1 MRIPVLTVA
10 AALALAAC
18 SSTGGKTLAVC
29 DGKHLR
35 PANPYGTVL
44 APASEGATPAT
55 PTAPA
60 AVGEAKPKALSSL
73 GSPATFGSCS
83 V

>member
-1 MRIPVLTVA
+1 MRLPVLIA

-18 SSTGGKTLAVC
+18 SSTGGGKLAVC

-44 APASEGATPAT
+44 APGAEGGSSTPAGG
-55 PTAPA
+55 A
-60 AVGEAKPKALSSL
+60 EAEPKTLSSL
-73 GSPATFGSCS
+73 RSPEAFGSCA
-83 V
+83 

>member
-1 MRIPVLTVA
+1 MRILCLTI

-18 SSTGGKTLAVC
+18 ASTGGGKLAVC

-44 APASEGATPAT
+44 ALPTEGRPPAP
-55 PTAPA
+55 PA
-60 AVGEAKPKALSSL
+60 APDGAKPKTLSSNA
-73 GSPATFGSCS
+73 SPTSFGSCLA
-83 V
+83 

>member
-10 AALALAAC
+10 AALALTAC
-18 SSTGGKTLAVC
+18 SSTGGKKLAVC

-44 APASEGATPAT
+44 APAMEGATPT
-55 PTAPA
+55 PPA
-60 AVGEAKPKALSSL
+60 GTGEAKPKTLSFI
-73 GSPATFGSCS
+73 GSPAASRSCRA
-83 V
+83 